1 MAKKT
6 YEVSG
11 SHTVLGHAPGEEFEA
26 ELPATKE
33 GFYLAGGHLKIV
45 TPSKGEKPAS
55 STGGDTKETK

>member
-11 SHTVLGHAPGEEFEA
+11 SASVLGHEPGEQFAA
-26 ELPATKE
+26 ELVTE
-33 GFYLAGGHLKIV
+33 REQFYLRGGHLKIV

-55 STGGDTKETK
+55 SKGGDTKEKQ